1 MAVQDLLS
9 QDEIDALLHGVDDG
23 LVETEVEATPGSVK
37 SYDLTSQ
44 DRIVRGRMPTL
55 EMINERF
62 ARYTRISM
70 FNLLRRSA
78 DVAVGGVQVMK
89 FGEYV
94 HSLYVPT
101 SLNLVKMKPLRG
113 TALFILDA
121 KLVFK
126 LVDNFFGGD
135 GRHAKIE
142 GREFTPTELR
152 VVRMVLEQAFVDLKE
167 AWQAVLEM
175 NFEYVNSEVNP
186 AMANIVSP
194 SEVVV
199 VSTFHI
205 ELDGG
210 GGDLHITMPYSMIEP
225 IREMLDAGF
234 QSDRRPGRA
243 LDQGPARG
251 RAGRPG
257 TARRH
262 RGPPPAQAA
271 RHPAHAAGRRDPG
284 GDAGTHG
291 DARQRRARLQG
302 QAGRPQGQPGA
313 TDSRSGRALA
323 LIASPEKTNHGRRR
337 KSDHRGTGTGRRVG
351 GGAGRGGRRQPGR
364 HRCADGP
371 GRRDPVAEPSTPR
384 APMEEFG
391 ASPKAP
397 TISGLEGPNLD
408 VILDIPVTISM
419 EVGHTDISIRNLLQL
434 NQGSVIELDRL
445 AGEPLDVLVNGTLI
459 AHGEVVVVNES
470 SASA

>member
-23 LVETEVEATPGSVK
+23 LVQADIAAEPGTVK

-78 DVAVGGVQVMK
+78 DVAVGGVQVTK

-101 SLNLVKMKPLRG
+101 SLNLVKIKPLRG

-167 AWQAVLEM
+167 AWQAIMEV
-175 NFEYVNSEVNP
+175 NFEYINSEVNP
-186 AMANIVSP
+186 AMANIVGP
-194 SEVVV
+194 SEAVV

-210 GGDLHITMPYSMIEP
+210 GGDLHVTMPYSMIEP
-225 IREMLDAGF
+225 VREMLDAGF
-234 QSDRRPGRA
+234 QSDLDDQDERWVNA
-243 LDQGPARG
+243 LRQDVLDVDVPIGA
-251 RAGRPG
+251 
-257 TARRH
+257 TVARRQL
-262 RGPPPAQAA
+262 RL
-271 RHPAHAAGRRDPG
+271 RDIL
-284 GDAGTHG
+284 HM
-291 DARQRRARLQG
+291 
-302 QAGRPQGQPGA
+302 QPG
-313 TDSRSGRALA
+313 DIIPVEMPEEMIMRANGVPAFKVKMGSHKGNLA
-323 LIASPEKTNHGRRR
+323 L
-337 KSDHRGTGTGRRVG
+337 
-351 GGAGRGGRRQPGR
+351 Q
-364 HRCADGP
+364 
-371 GRRDPVAEPSTPR
+371 
-384 APMEEFG
+384 
-391 ASPKAP
+391 
-397 TISGLEGPNLD
+397 
-408 VILDIPVTISM
+408 
-419 EVGHTDISIRNLLQL
+419 
-434 NQGSVIELDRL
+434 VIEPIERR
-445 AGEPLDVLVNGTLI
+445 
-459 AHGEVVVVNES
+459 
-470 SASA
+470 

>member
-1 MAVQDLLS
+1 VQDLLS

-23 LVETEVEATPGSVK
+23 LVQTEMAAEPGSVK

-70 FNLLRRSA
+70 FNMLRRSA

-101 SLNLVKMKPLRG
+101 SLNLVKIKPLRG

-152 VVRMVLEQAFVDLKE
+152 VVRMVLEQAFIDLKE
-167 AWQAVLEM
+167 AWQAIMEV
-175 NFEYVNSEVNP
+175 NFEYINSEVNP
-186 AMANIVSP
+186 AMANIVGP
-194 SEVVV
+194 SEAIV

-210 GGDLHITMPYSMIEP
+210 GGDLHVTMPYSMIEP
-225 IREMLDAGF
+225 VREMLDAGF
-234 QSDRRPGRA
+234 QSDLDDQDERWVKA
-243 LDQGPARG
+243 LREDLLDVDVPLSA
-251 RAGRPG
+251 
-257 TARRH
+257 TVARRQL
-262 RGPPPAQAA
+262 RL
-271 RHPAHAAGRRDPG
+271 RDIL
-284 GDAGTHG
+284 HM
-291 DARQRRARLQG
+291 
-302 QAGRPQGQPGA
+302 QPG
-313 TDSRSGRALA
+313 DIIPVELPEEMIMRANGVPSFKVKLGSHKGNLA
-323 LIASPEKTNHGRRR
+323 LQVVEPINRR
-337 KSDHRGTGTGRRVG
+337 
-351 GGAGRGGRRQPGR
+351 
-364 HRCADGP
+364 
-371 GRRDPVAEPSTPR
+371 
-384 APMEEFG
+384 
-391 ASPKAP
+391 
-397 TISGLEGPNLD
+397 
-408 VILDIPVTISM
+408 
-419 EVGHTDISIRNLLQL
+419 
-434 NQGSVIELDRL
+434 
-445 AGEPLDVLVNGTLI
+445 
-459 AHGEVVVVNES
+459 
-470 SASA
+470 

>member
-23 LVETEVEATPGSVK
+23 LVETEMAAEPGSVK

-70 FNLLRRSA
+70 FNMLRRSA

-101 SLNLVKMKPLRG
+101 SLNLVKIKPLRG

-152 VVRMVLEQAFVDLKE
+152 VVRMVLEQAFIDLKE
-167 AWQAVLEM
+167 AWQAIMEV
-175 NFEYVNSEVNP
+175 NFEYINSEVNP
-186 AMANIVSP
+186 AMANIVGP
-194 SEVVV
+194 SEAVV

-210 GGDLHITMPYSMIEP
+210 GGDLHVTMPYSMIEP
-225 IREMLDAGF
+225 VREMLDAGF
-234 QSDRRPGRA
+234 QSDLDDQDERWVKA
-243 LDQGPARG
+243 LREDLLDVDVPLSA
-251 RAGRPG
+251 
-257 TARRH
+257 TVARRQL
-262 RGPPPAQAA
+262 RL
-271 RHPAHAAGRRDPG
+271 RDIL
-284 GDAGTHG
+284 HM
-291 DARQRRARLQG
+291 
-302 QAGRPQGQPGA
+302 QPG
-313 TDSRSGRALA
+313 DVIPIELPEELIMRANGVPSFKVKLGSHKGNLA
-323 LIASPEKTNHGRRR
+323 L
-337 KSDHRGTGTGRRVG
+337 
-351 GGAGRGGRRQPGR
+351 Q
-364 HRCADGP
+364 
-371 GRRDPVAEPSTPR
+371 
-384 APMEEFG
+384 
-391 ASPKAP
+391 
-397 TISGLEGPNLD
+397 
-408 VILDIPVTISM
+408 
-419 EVGHTDISIRNLLQL
+419 
-434 NQGSVIELDRL
+434 VIEPINRR
-445 AGEPLDVLVNGTLI
+445 
-459 AHGEVVVVNES
+459 
-470 SASA
+470 

>member
-23 LVETEVEATPGSVK
+23 LVQTDTAAEPGSVK

-70 FNLLRRSA
+70 FNMLRRSA

-101 SLNLVKMKPLRG
+101 SLNLVKIKPLRG

-167 AWQAVLEM
+167 AWQAIMEV
-175 NFEYVNSEVNP
+175 NFEYINSEVNP
-186 AMANIVSP
+186 AMANIVGP
-194 SEVVV
+194 SEAVV

-210 GGDLHITMPYSMIEP
+210 GGDLHVTMPYSMIEP
-225 IREMLDAGF
+225 VREMLDAGF
-234 QSDRRPGRA
+234 QSDLDDQDERWVNA
-243 LDQGPARG
+243 LRQDVLDVDVPLSA
-251 RAGRPG
+251 
-257 TARRH
+257 TVARRQL
-262 RGPPPAQAA
+262 RL
-271 RHPAHAAGRRDPG
+271 RDIL
-284 GDAGTHG
+284 HM
-291 DARQRRARLQG
+291 
-302 QAGRPQGQPGA
+302 QPG
-313 TDSRSGRALA
+313 DVIPVELPEELIMRANGVPAFKVKLGSHKGNLA
-323 LIASPEKTNHGRRR
+323 LQVVEPIVRR
-337 KSDHRGTGTGRRVG
+337 
-351 GGAGRGGRRQPGR
+351 
-364 HRCADGP
+364 
-371 GRRDPVAEPSTPR
+371 
-384 APMEEFG
+384 
-391 ASPKAP
+391 
-397 TISGLEGPNLD
+397 
-408 VILDIPVTISM
+408 
-419 EVGHTDISIRNLLQL
+419 
-434 NQGSVIELDRL
+434 
-445 AGEPLDVLVNGTLI
+445 
-459 AHGEVVVVNES
+459 
-470 SASA
+470 

>member
-23 LVETEVEATPGSVK
+23 LVETDNAAEPGSVK

-70 FNLLRRSA
+70 FNMLRRSA

-101 SLNLVKMKPLRG
+101 SLNLVKIKPLRG

-152 VVRMVLEQAFVDLKE
+152 VVRMVLEQAFIDLKE
-167 AWQAVLEM
+167 AWQAIMEV
-175 NFEYVNSEVNP
+175 NFEYINSEVNP
-186 AMANIVSP
+186 AMANIVGP
-194 SEVVV
+194 SEAVV

-210 GGDLHITMPYSMIEP
+210 GGDLHVTMPYSMIEP
-225 IREMLDAGF
+225 VREMLDAGF
-234 QSDRRPGRA
+234 QSDLDDQDERWVNA
-243 LDQGPARG
+243 LRQDVLDVDVPLSA
-251 RAGRPG
+251 
-257 TARRH
+257 TVARRQL
-262 RGPPPAQAA
+262 RL
-271 RHPAHAAGRRDPG
+271 RDIL
-284 GDAGTHG
+284 HM
-291 DARQRRARLQG
+291 
-302 QAGRPQGQPGA
+302 QPG
-313 TDSRSGRALA
+313 DVIPVELPDELIMRANGVPAFKVKLGSHKGNLA
-323 LIASPEKTNHGRRR
+323 L
-337 KSDHRGTGTGRRVG
+337 
-351 GGAGRGGRRQPGR
+351 Q
-364 HRCADGP
+364 
-371 GRRDPVAEPSTPR
+371 
-384 APMEEFG
+384 
-391 ASPKAP
+391 
-397 TISGLEGPNLD
+397 
-408 VILDIPVTISM
+408 
-419 EVGHTDISIRNLLQL
+419 
-434 NQGSVIELDRL
+434 VIEPIVRR
-445 AGEPLDVLVNGTLI
+445 
-459 AHGEVVVVNES
+459 
-470 SASA
+470 

>member
-23 LVETEVEATPGSVK
+23 LVQAETAAEPGSVK

-70 FNLLRRSA
+70 FNMLRRSA

-101 SLNLVKMKPLRG
+101 SLNLVKIKPLRG

-152 VVRMVLEQAFVDLKE
+152 VVRMVLEQAFIDLKE
-167 AWQAVLEM
+167 AWQAIMEV
-175 NFEYVNSEVNP
+175 NFEYINSEVNP
-186 AMANIVSP
+186 AMANIVGP
-194 SEVVV
+194 SEAIV

-210 GGDLHITMPYSMIEP
+210 GGDLHVTMPYSMIEP
-225 IREMLDAGF
+225 VREMLDAGF
-234 QSDRRPGRA
+234 QSDLDDQDERWSKA
-243 LDQGPARG
+243 LREDVLDVSVPLSA
-251 RAGRPG
+251 
-257 TARRH
+257 TVARRQL
-262 RGPPPAQAA
+262 RL
-271 RHPAHAAGRRDPG
+271 RDIL
-284 GDAGTHG
+284 HM
-291 DARQRRARLQG
+291 
-302 QAGRPQGQPGA
+302 QPG
-313 TDSRSGRALA
+313 DVIPIELEDELIMRANGVPSFKVKLGSHKGHLA
-323 LIASPEKTNHGRRR
+323 L
-337 KSDHRGTGTGRRVG
+337 
-351 GGAGRGGRRQPGR
+351 Q
-364 HRCADGP
+364 
-371 GRRDPVAEPSTPR
+371 
-384 APMEEFG
+384 
-391 ASPKAP
+391 
-397 TISGLEGPNLD
+397 
-408 VILDIPVTISM
+408 
-419 EVGHTDISIRNLLQL
+419 
-434 NQGSVIELDRL
+434 VIEPIDRR
-445 AGEPLDVLVNGTLI
+445 
-459 AHGEVVVVNES
+459 
-470 SASA
+470 